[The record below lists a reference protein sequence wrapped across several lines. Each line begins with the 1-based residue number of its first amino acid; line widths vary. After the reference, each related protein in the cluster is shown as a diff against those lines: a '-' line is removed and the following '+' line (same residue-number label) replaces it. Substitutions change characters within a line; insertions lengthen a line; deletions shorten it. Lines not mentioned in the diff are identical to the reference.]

1 MASLMLT
8 PTEVDELC
16 DPLTQPAA
24 QRRHVARLFGLKE
37 VPHRPDGRPLVRR
50 TLLDALYRGS
60 IEAKPASKF
69 NWSK

>member
-8 PTEVDELC
+8 PAEVNELC
-16 DPLTQPAA
+16 EPLTTPAA
-24 QRRHVARLFGLKE
+24 QRRHIARLFGLKE

-50 TLLDALYRGS
+50 TLLEKLYSESGDT
-60 IEAKPASKF
+60 KPAGKI